1 VKGGTVADS
10 KAVRPTTTHREVD
23 ATEKKG
29 GYPAGDKTAAQM
41 SPPPSSWLRPIA
53 DARPAAGNAPA
64 TGKK

>member
-1 VKGGTVADS
+1 VAES
-10 KAVRPTTTHREVD
+10 RTVRPTTTHREAD
-23 ATEKKG
+23 TTERKG

-53 DARPAAGNAPA
+53 GPRNAPA